1 MYMKVRFA
9 RFFRFQKI
17 KTQDDK
23 ESRVAMEIPCKRM
36 LCHLTPQEAIQLYNA
51 IDEAY
56 TKTRGLKSFD
66 VVMPKVEEFT
76 EVTNLEMLM
85 GYDRGEGVSETE
97 EAAVNILQKT
107 PYGVTFSSLEG
118 FEFFVTK
125 IQAYIDKKV
134 KEEVARAKGEIL

>member
-1 MYMKVRFA
+1 MKVRFV

-85 GYDRGEGVSETE
+85 GYDRGEGVTETSE
-97 EAAVNILQKT
+97 EAKQILSSTHGLMFVNMQA
-107 PYGVTFSSLEG
+107 
-118 FEFFVTK
+118 FEDFVNC

>member
-1 MYMKVRFA
+1 MKVRFV

-85 GYDRGEGVSETE
+85 GYDRGEGVTETQE
-97 EAAVNILQKT
+97 EAKQILSSTHGLMFVNMQA
-107 PYGVTFSSLEG
+107 
-118 FEFFVTK
+118 FEDFVNC

>member
-1 MYMKVRFA
+1 MKVRFV

-36 LCHLTPQEAIQLYNA
+36 LCRLTPEEAIQLYNA
-51 IDEAY
+51 IDEEY
-56 TKTRGLKSFD
+56 TKVRGIKSFD

-85 GYDRGEGVSETE
+85 GYDRGD
-97 EAAVNILQKT
+97 
-107 PYGVTFSSLEG
+107 GVTENAEAPQEILSSVDGLMFASPIA
-118 FEFFVTK
+118 FEHFVNC
-125 IQAYIDKKV
+125 IQQYIDKKV
-134 KEEVARAKGEIL
+134 KEEVAKAKGEIL

>member
-1 MYMKVRFA
+1 MKVRFV

-36 LCHLTPQEAIQLYNA
+36 LCHLTPAEAIQLYNA

-85 GYDRGEGVSETE
+85 GYDRGEGVTETKE
-97 EAAVNILQKT
+97 EARQILSSTHGLMFVNTQA
-107 PYGVTFSSLEG
+107 
-118 FEFFVTK
+118 FEYFVNC
-125 IQAYIDKKV
+125 IQEYIDKKV

>member
-1 MYMKVRFA
+1 MKVRFV

-23 ESRVAMEIPCKRM
+23 ESQVAMEIPCKRM
-36 LCHLTPQEAIQLYNA
+36 LCHLTPAEAIQLYNA

-85 GYDRGEGVSETE
+85 GYDRGEGVTETKE
-97 EAAVNILQKT
+97 EARQILSSTNGLMFVNAQA
-107 PYGVTFSSLEG
+107 
-118 FEFFVTK
+118 FEYFVNGLH
-125 IQAYIDKKV
+125 AYIDKKV

>member
-1 MYMKVRFA
+1 MKVRFV

-17 KTQDDK
+17 QAQDDK
-23 ESRVAMEIPCKRM
+23 DTRVMLEIPSKRM
-36 LCHLTPQEAIQLYNA
+36 LCHLTPAEAIQLYNA
-51 IDEAY
+51 IDEEY
-56 TKTRGLKSFD
+56 TKVRGRKSFD
-66 VVMPKVEEFT
+66 VVMPQVEEFT

-85 GYDRGEGVSETE
+85 GYDRGEGVTETE

-125 IQAYIDKKV
+125 IQEYIDKKV
-134 KEEVARAKGEIL
+134 KEAVAKAEGDLI